1 MSLFSYRFVAAVF
14 IVLALT
20 FVASTASIVW
30 EFRDTEL
37 IAILSS
43 NSYLF
48 VFFPTL
54 GIVALA
60 AFYIPAVVFTDIYLN
75 HAPFGKLRLAFGTL
89 VAIGLAM
96 WFADDLNNT
105 KLRAMW
111 EASPAAL
118 EANAGRP
125 TRCLDAGKVCV
136 KPILPVIA
144 DLRAKSLERVRISPF
159 IRDCSPDPLMEAS
172 SERTAERYCFVSGTK
187 LDAAQC
193 CRAKRAFA
201 EEVYSLWVNPAT
213 RSQAAEFDRY
223 LLPFK
228 AFFIIVILLI
238 GVLLITW
245 KRTLRAHYGKHL
257 IAMERGLQIGAAAM
271 LFWPVMDYAYQQT
284 SDVLYGPASQFPLR
298 LSLVTVPWALLLTA
312 YFADKVR
319 IELARIVQLV
329 GGAVSAVA
337 VLRYQD
343 ISDWSSKLVGLGAS
357 EWNFAVLGA
366 LGVSMLVL
374 LLRWLRKSLAG
385 QEEALEAETDIRDD
399 GTLPLT

>member
-1 MSLFSYRFVAAVF
+1 MSLFSYRFVAVVF
-14 IVLALT
+14 IALALT
-20 FVASTASIVW
+20 FIASTASIVW

-54 GIVALA
+54 GLVALA
-60 AFYIPAVVFTDIYLN
+60 AFYIPAVVFTDIYVR
-75 HAPFGKLRLAFGTL
+75 HARHGRLRLAVGTL
-89 VAIGLAM
+89 IAIGLAI
-96 WFADDLNNT
+96 WFADDLNST

-118 EANAGRP
+118 EANAKQPR
-125 TRCLDAGKVCV
+125 RCLDGGTLCV

-144 DLRAKSLERVRISPF
+144 DLREKSLERIRISPF
-159 IRDCSPDPLMEAS
+159 IRDCSPDPLMEGTA
-172 SERTAERYCFVSGTK
+172 ERAAERYCFPSGTK
-187 LDAAQC
+187 LDANRC
-193 CRAKRAFA
+193 CRVKRAFA
-201 EEVYSLWVNPAT
+201 EDVFSLWASPTT
-213 RSQAAEFDRY
+213 RSVAAEVDRY

-228 AFFIIVILLI
+228 AFFVIVIVLI
-238 GVLLITW
+238 GVLLIAW
-245 KRTLRAHYGKHL
+245 KRTLREHYSKHL
-257 IAMERGLQIGAAAM
+257 TAMERGLQIGAAAM

-298 LSLVTVPWALLLTA
+298 LSLVIVPWALLLTA

-319 IELARIVQLV
+319 IELARIVQVV
-329 GGAVSAVA
+329 GGVVSAVA

-357 EWNFAVLGA
+357 EWNFAVLA
-366 LGVSMLVL
+366 LLGLSMLVI
-374 LLRWLRKSLAG
+374 LLRWLRRSLAG
-385 QEEALEAETDIRDD
+385 EEEALEAESGMGDS

>member
-1 MSLFSYRFVAAVF
+1 MSLFSYRFVAVVF
-14 IVLALT
+14 IALALT
-20 FVASTASIVW
+20 FIASTASIVW

-54 GIVALA
+54 GLVALA
-60 AFYIPAVVFTDIYLN
+60 AFYIPAVIFTDIYVN
-75 HAPFGKLRLAFGTL
+75 HVALGSI
-89 VAIGLAM
+89 VAIGLAI

-118 EANAGRP
+118 EANAQRP
-125 TRCLDAGKVCV
+125 RRCLDGGDLCV

-144 DLRAKSLERVRISPF
+144 DLREKSLERIRISPF
-159 IRDCSPDPLMEAS
+159 IRDCTPDPLMEGTA
-172 SERTAERYCFVSGTK
+172 ERAAERYCFPSGTK
-187 LDAAQC
+187 LDANRC
-193 CRAKRAFA
+193 CRVKRAFA
-201 EEVYSLWVNPAT
+201 EEVLTLWANPAT
-213 RSQAAEFDRY
+213 RSRAAEIDRY

-228 AFFIIVILLI
+228 AFFIIVIVLIGFLLI
-238 GVLLITW
+238 AW
-245 KRTLRAHYGKHL
+245 KRTLREHYGKNL

-284 SDVLYGPASQFPLR
+284 SDVLYGPASKFPFR
-298 LSLVTVPWALLLTA
+298 LSLVVVPWALLLTA

-329 GGAVSAVA
+329 GGVVSAVA

-357 EWNFAVLGA
+357 ELNFVVLGL
-366 LGVSMLVL
+366 LGVSMLVI

-385 QEEALEAETDIRDD
+385 QEEALEAEAEMRDD